1 MLDLLCFS
9 YYLGINESMLKTFVP
24 LLMALSVSQ
33 EYFKCFIGRDIYIER
48 ELTIVVIV
56 YGGREK
62 NSLGLVTQV

>member
-1 MLDLLCFS
+1 
-9 YYLGINESMLKTFVP
+9 MLKTFVP